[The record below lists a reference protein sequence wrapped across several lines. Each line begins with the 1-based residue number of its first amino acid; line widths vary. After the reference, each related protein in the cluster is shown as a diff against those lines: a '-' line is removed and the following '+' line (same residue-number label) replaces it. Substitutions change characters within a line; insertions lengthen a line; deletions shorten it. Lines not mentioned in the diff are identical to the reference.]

1 MALTNKLSAIG
12 DAIRAKTGKSE
23 KLTLDSMVTEINS
36 ITTGGSG
43 GAAYDIV
50 AFINGSAPLSEMI
63 ELMKPIQNNCLTIGE
78 YALYKKCINDAS
90 SAIWQDYQPLF
101 NFPVVKKIKESGLNQ
116 YMDTIDSFLVEKY
129 KLCTL
134 NLPQCEKLIGS
145 NCCANL
151 KVGSVNAPKLRT
163 INNGAFSSCTYL
175 KEINLPKITTLES
188 QEFSYCNS
196 LKKARFDSLKAIK
209 SDYYFQA
216 PFCMT
221 KILDT
226 LILGSPTLVTLANQD
241 GLCGNITPDS
251 YDVIPPI
258 HPAYKGGLPQG
269 YIYVPKALVEQYKVA
284 TNWVVFADKFR
295 AIEDYPEICGG
306 A

>member
-12 DAIRAKTGKSE
+12 NAIRAKTGKSE

-36 ITTGGSG
+36 ITGGGG

-50 AFINGSAPLSEMI
+50 TFINGSAPLSEMI

-78 YALYKKCINDAS
+78 YGLYKKQITNTP

-101 NFPVVKKIKESGLNQ
+101 NFPVVKTIKESGLNQ

-134 NLPQCEKLIGS
+134 NLPQCEELIGS
-145 NCCANL
+145 SCCAYL

-163 INNGAFSSCTYL
+163 IGNGAFSSCPYL
-175 KEINLPKITTLES
+175 KEINLPKLTTLVS
-188 QEFSYCNS
+188 NGFSYCNY

-209 SDYYFQA
+209 SNYYFEA
-216 PFCMT
+216 PFLSTRM
-221 KILDT
+221 LDT
-226 LILGSPTLVTLANQD
+226 LILGSPTLITLANQD
-241 GLCGNITPDS
+241 GLCGKITPDS

-258 HPAYKGGLPQG
+258 HPAYKGDLPQG

-284 TNWVVFADKFR
+284 TNWVAFADKFR